1 MDRCEIRDSSY
12 DVLGRPTWI
21 RKSKKHLDFLWI
33 LWGRDRQPVNPFKWA
48 PVRKSILQSEQNF
61 KNFNRQNSKN
71 FYSFSFCT
79 QLMGPLFSVLHLNQG
94 STDRQITG
102 PNWSQIFQFSLVLVR
117 SETIFMHYKSKYT
130 VLKMYSRVEIYG
142 FWLKIYGHRRKM
154 CGPERE
160 IYGPK
165 YLRSKPGFGLVRYF

>member
-48 PVRKSILQSEQNF
+48 PVRKSILQSEQNLE
-61 KNFNRQNSKN
+61 NFSRQNSKN

-94 STDRQITG
+94 STDRQITS
-102 PNWSQIFQFSLVLVR
+102 PNWSEIFKFLLIIQVNIRSWKCTAFGWKYTVIGEKCTVLNTYGQNPVRVGSVFLKFSRYWSGARFLFFLVLVR
-117 SETIFMHYKSKYT
+117 T
-130 VLKMYSRVEIYG
+130 
-142 FWLKIYGHRRKM
+142 
-154 CGPERE
+154 
-160 IYGPK
+160 
-165 YLRSKPGFGLVRYF
+165 